1 MTERPVD
8 GSPTTSPRLSIA
20 VLGAGSIGC
29 HTGGL
34 LAETAGVTLIGRSAA
49 METLR
54 RNGLA
59 LTGGSRSA
67 KLTVP
72 GDLRVATGPDA
83 AAGADYVLITV
94 KSSATSA
101 AARELAPHLGP
112 STVVVSLQNGLH
124 NTAAIRR
131 ELPEHTVL
139 AGTVPYNVVQRE
151 PGVFHQGSAGPLSIE
166 EHERAAPLM
175 SAFRAAGLAAET
187 RGDMR
192 EVQYAKLLINLNNAL
207 NALSDLPLRA
217 ELSQRAYRRCFALCQ
232 TEALTVL
239 RAAGAKPARL
249 TPVPARYLPYMLRL
263 PNGLFRIVAASTLR
277 IDAHARSSMWED
289 LQRGRRTEIDELQ
302 GEVVALAGR
311 HGLEAPVNARLVEL
325 IREAEEAGPDA
336 RRRWSGPDL
345 WRELVA
351 ARQGGATPAHDGT

>member
-1 MTERPVD
+1 MTQRPVD
-8 GSPTTSPRLSIA
+8 GSPTAAPRLSIA

-34 LAETAGVTLIGRSAA
+34 LAGTADVTLIGRDAA

-54 RNGLA
+54 RNGLT

-67 KLTVP
+67 QLTVP

-83 AAGADYVLITV
+83 AAGADYVLIAV

-131 ELPEHTVL
+131 EIPDRTVL
-139 AGTVPYNVVQRE
+139 AGTVPYNVVQTD

-166 EHERAAPLM
+166 AHDRAVPLL
-175 SAFRAAGLAAET
+175 SAFTTAGMAAET

-217 ELSQRAYRRCFALCQ
+217 ELSQRVYRRCLALCQ
-232 TEALTVL
+232 TEALAVL

-249 TPVPARYLPYMLRL
+249 TPVPAGLIPYMLRL
-263 PNGLFRIVAASTLR
+263 PDGLFGVVAASTLR

-289 LQRGRRTEIDELQ
+289 LQRGRRTEMDELQ
-302 GEVVALAGR
+302 GEIVALAQQ
-311 HGLEAPVNARLVEL
+311 HGLAAPVNARLVEL
-325 IREAEEAGPDA
+325 VREAETAGPGA
-336 RRRWSGPDL
+336 RRRWSGEDL

-351 ARQGGATPAHDGT
+351 ARRGATTAPRGGA